1 MKKYFYVALM
11 CLAGVAMFTPCNQ
24 NNPSDPGQQ
33 QVDYDKM
40 IGTWTL
46 NSWSIKQVNTDEN
59 IVEVDS
65 TINKGQLT
73 IRNGRSEDG
82 KTL

>member
-1 MKKYFYVALM
+1 M
-11 CLAGVAMFTPCNQ
+11 CLAGVAMFTACSQ

-33 QVDYDKM
+33 KVDYDKM

-46 NSWSIKQVNTDEN
+46 NSWSIKLVNTDEN